1 MVNPSPGG
9 ASNSEAP
16 VKGVLLAGG
25 SGTRLRP
32 LTAAFSKQLLPV
44 FDKPMVFYPLAT
56 LMLAGIREIL
66 VITTPEDQPL
76 FRRLLGDGSSWGIS
90 LAYTTQDEPRGI
102 AQAVSLS
109 EDFLTGDAMAL
120 ILGDNLFHGPGLGS
134 SLAGL
139 QDVTGAQIFAYEVAD
154 PREYAVVEF
163 NASGVALSLEEKPTE
178 PRSRWAVPG
187 LYFYEGGV
195 VDRVRNLKPSARGEL
210 EITDLNRGYLA
221 EGRLSVTALPRGTA
235 WLDTGTFQGLLDA
248 GNYVRVLEERQGLK
262 VACLEEIAWRRGW
275 ISREELLS
283 RAQGASQGATRD
295 YLTRLA
301 DESSAAL

>member
-1 MVNPSPGG
+1 M
-9 ASNSEAP
+9 
-16 VKGVLLAGG
+16 KGVLLAGG

-66 VITTPEDQPL
+66 IITTPDDQPL
-76 FRRLLGDGSSWGIS
+76 FRRLLGEGNSWGIS
-90 LAYTTQDEPRGI
+90 LTYTTQDEPRGI
-102 AQAVSLS
+102 AQAVSLA
-109 EDFLTGDAMAL
+109 EDFLAGDAMAL
-120 ILGDNLFHGPGLGS
+120 VLGDNLFHGPGLGS

-163 NASGVALSLEEKPTE
+163 DASGVALSLEEKPAE

-195 VDRVRNLKPSARGEL
+195 VDRVRDLKPSARGEL
-210 EITDLNRGYLA
+210 EITDLNRCYLA

-248 GNYVRVLEERQGLK
+248 ANYVRVLEERQGLK

-275 ISREELLS
+275 IDREKLL
-283 RAQGASQGATRD
+283 RGASGD
-295 YLTRLA
+295 LPGSLGEYLIRLA
-301 DESSAAL
+301 EDPSAGL

>member
-1 MVNPSPGG
+1 M
-9 ASNSEAP
+9 
-16 VKGVLLAGG
+16 KGVLLAGG

-66 VITTPEDQPL
+66 IITTPDDQPL
-76 FRRLLGDGSSWGIS
+76 FRRLLGEGSSWGIS

-109 EDFLTGDAMAL
+109 EDFLAGDAMAL

-139 QDVTGAQIFAYEVAD
+139 QNVAGAQVFAYEVAD

-163 NASGVALSLEEKPTE
+163 DASGLALSLEEKPAE

-195 VDRVRNLKPSARGEL
+195 VDRVRDLKPSTRGEL

-262 VACLEEIAWRRGW
+262 VACLEEIAWRSGW
-275 ISREELLS
+275 IDREELL
-283 RAQGASQGATRD
+283 RGAGGDLQGSLGE
-295 YLTRLA
+295 YLIRLA
-301 DESSAAL
+301 EDPSVGL

>member
-1 MVNPSPGG
+1 MVDSSPRE
-9 ASNSEAP
+9 ASNRGAP

-25 SGTRLRP
+25 AGTRLRP

-66 VITTPEDQPL
+66 IITTPDDQPL
-76 FRRLLGDGSSWGIS
+76 FRRLLGEGSSWGIN
-90 LAYTTQDEPRGI
+90 LAYTTQDAPRGI

-109 EDFLTGDAMAL
+109 EDFLAGDAMAL

-134 SLAGL
+134 SLSGL
-139 QDVTGAQIFAYEVAD
+139 QNVTGAQIFAYEVAD

-163 NASGVALSLEEKPTE
+163 DTSGVALSLEEKPAE

-187 LYFYEGGV
+187 LYFYDGGV

-275 ISREELLS
+275 INREELLS
-283 RAQGASQGATRD
+283 GAGGDLQGSASE
-295 YLTRLA
+295 YLKRLA
-301 DESSAAL
+301 EDPSVAL

>member
-1 MVNPSPGG
+1 M
-9 ASNSEAP
+9 
-16 VKGVLLAGG
+16 KGVLLAGG

-32 LTAAFSKQLLPV
+32 LTAVFSKQLLPV

-66 VITTPEDQPL
+66 LITTPDDQPL
-76 FRRLLGDGSSWGIS
+76 FRRLLGEGSSWGIS
-90 LAYTTQDEPRGI
+90 LSYTTQDAPRGI

-109 EDFLTGDAMAL
+109 EDFLAGDAMAL

-134 SLAGL
+134 SLASL
-139 QDVTGAQIFAYEVAD
+139 QEVAGAQIFAYEVAD

-163 NASGVALSLEEKPTE
+163 DDSGIALSLEEKPAE

-187 LYFYEGGV
+187 LYFYEAGV
-195 VDRVRNLKPSARGEL
+195 VDRVRDLKPSARGEL
-210 EITDLNRGYLA
+210 EITDLNRSYLA
-221 EGRLSVTALPRGTA
+221 EGRLSVTTLPRGTA

-275 ISREELLS
+275 IDREDLLS
-283 RAQGASQGATRD
+283 DANKSPRGPLSE
-295 YLTRLA
+295 YLRRLA
-301 DESSAAL
+301 EDPRAGL